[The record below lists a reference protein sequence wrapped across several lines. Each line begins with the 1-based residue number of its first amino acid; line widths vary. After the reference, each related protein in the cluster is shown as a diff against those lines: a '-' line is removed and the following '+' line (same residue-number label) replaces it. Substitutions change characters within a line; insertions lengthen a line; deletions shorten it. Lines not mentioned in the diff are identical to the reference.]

1 MMKKIVSITTLLVL
15 AFIGVQAQDYE
26 ALNRFMKKYNQ
37 NWRTGYRTETKDQ
50 SGYQTIEQVGTPMP
64 EFRFDRQLNSKALK
78 GKFVVLNFWA
88 TWCGGCRILSCDLD
102 TVLFRNMTPYKNVQV
117 IGVDANENLT
127 NKGYDAKTW
136 WKEQQIS
143 YPSVYGKAA
152 DACCA
157 SVQGSHPSSM
167 LIDDKGII
175 RGRWDAWSPRVAD
188 MIKLAI
194 WALKIVP
201 EEGIKAN
208 VESVKRLMDQ
218 KEWAEAL
225 YLLEIMPEA
234 ADNAALRY
242 KCLLEFDGRHAIG
255 YFPTV
260 QEKYQDAPEYEDIL
274 RSVVQDVIASGS
286 QDCSILKNG
295 IDAISALMRS
305 RKSSGDYQ
313 LFESM
318 GILRYRYAENYKKS
332 SLYYLQQSIR
342 QAQGQKADAATIE
355 RLEKQAKDYRALIEP
370 AK

>member
-1 MMKKIVSITTLLVL
+1 MMKKIISITTLLAL

-26 ALNRFMKKYNQ
+26 ALNRFMKKYSQ

-117 IGVDANENLT
+117 IGVDAHEDLT
-127 NKGYDAKTW
+127 SKGYDAKTW
-136 WKEQQIS
+136 WKEKQIA

-152 DACCA
+152 DACCDA
-157 SVQGSHPSSM
+157 IQGGHPCSM
-167 LIDDKGII
+167 LVDDKGII
-175 RGRWDAWSPRVAD
+175 RGRWDAWSPGVAN

-194 WALKIVP
+194 WALKVVP

-208 VESVKRLMDQ
+208 IETVKRLMVQ
-218 KEWAEAL
+218 KEWAQCL
-225 YLLEIMPEA
+225 YLLEIMPESA
-234 ADNAALRY
+234 NSAALRY
-242 KCLLEFDGRHAIG
+242 KCLLEFDGRHAIE
-255 YFPTV
+255 YFSFI
-260 QEKYQDAPEYEDIL
+260 QEKYKDASGYYDIMQ
-274 RSVVQDVIASGS
+274 SVAQDVLASGS
-286 QDCSILKNG
+286 QDCSIIKNG
-295 IDAISALMRS
+295 IDAISYLFNSRRS
-305 RKSSGDYQ
+305 GGNYSLY
-313 LFESM
+313 ESM
-318 GILRYRYAENYKKS
+318 GLLRYRYAESYKKS
-332 SLYYLQQSIR
+332 ALYYLQQSIR